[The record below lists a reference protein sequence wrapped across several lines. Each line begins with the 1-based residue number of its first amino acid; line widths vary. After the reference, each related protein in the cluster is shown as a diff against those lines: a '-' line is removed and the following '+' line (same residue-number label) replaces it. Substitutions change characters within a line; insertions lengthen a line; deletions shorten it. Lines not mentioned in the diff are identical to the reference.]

1 LQGVSGRKQLVDR
14 PLILRKIERIEAYLK
29 QIRQK
34 KDPGFDAF
42 RKDRDLQSIVLFN
55 IIQSIQACMDIGA
68 HIISD
73 AGWGIPGSQ
82 SDLFEI
88 LSQNKIIT
96 KALSQR
102 MIKMIGFRNRIV
114 HEYEKIDL
122 RIVYDVWRKRIRDID
137 SFCKSIVLK
146 FNL

>member
-1 LQGVSGRKQLVDR
+1 LADR
-14 PLILRKIERIEAYLK
+14 PLILRKIERIDAYLK
-29 QIRQK
+29 QIRQR

-68 HIISD
+68 HLISD
-73 AGWGIPGSQ
+73 AGWGVPGSQ
-82 SDLFEI
+82 SEIFDI
-88 LSQNKIIT
+88 LSQNRLIT
-96 KALSQR
+96 KSLSQR
-102 MIKMIGFRNRIV
+102 MIKMIGFRNRVV

-122 RIVYDVWRKRIRDID
+122 RIVYEVWRKRIRDID

-146 FNL
+146 YNL

>member
-1 LQGVSGRKQLVDR
+1 MVDR
-14 PLILRKIERIEAYLK
+14 PLILRKIERIESYLK
-29 QIRQK
+29 QLRQK
-34 KDPGFDAF
+34 KDSGFDAF

-73 AGWGIPGSQ
+73 AGWEVPGSQ
-82 SDLFEI
+82 SDIFEI
-88 LSQNKIIT
+88 LSKNGIIA
-96 KALSQR
+96 KSLSQR

-122 RIVYDVWRKRIRDID
+122 RIAYEVWSKRIRDID

-146 FNL
+146 YNL

>member
-1 LQGVSGRKQLVDR
+1 
-14 PLILRKIERIEAYLK
+14 
-29 QIRQK
+29 
-34 KDPGFDAF
+34 
-42 RKDRDLQSIVLFN
+42 
-55 IIQSIQACMDIGA
+55 MDIGA

-73 AGWGIPGSQ
+73 AGWQVPGSQ

-88 LSQNKIIT
+88 LSQNRIIT
-96 KALSQR
+96 KPLSQR

-122 RIVYDVWRKRIRDID
+122 RIVYEVWRKRIRDID

-146 FNL
+146 YNF